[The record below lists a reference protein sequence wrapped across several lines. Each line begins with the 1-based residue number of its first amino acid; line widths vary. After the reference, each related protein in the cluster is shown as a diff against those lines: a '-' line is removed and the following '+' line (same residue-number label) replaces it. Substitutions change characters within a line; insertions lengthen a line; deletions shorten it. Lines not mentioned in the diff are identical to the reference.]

1 MLNILL
7 SKMPRVQKM
16 FYSNKP
22 KKSNKCFTGS
32 AELAAFAWRCRKDKG
47 MHGCSLYQADL
58 SFVSRTCVSLYL
70 LSNITACT
78 VMTSDVEFMTEVSG
92 GDGDKYETGLNMIVF
107 VG

>member
-1 MLNILL
+1 MSKRCFIQTNPRNPTNASLVLLNWQHLHGD
-7 SKMPRVQKM
+7 V
-16 FYSNKP
+16 
-22 KKSNKCFTGS
+22 
-32 AELAAFAWRCRKDKG
+32 EDKG

-58 SFVSRTCVSLYL
+58 SFVSGTCVSLYL

-78 VMTSDVEFMTEVSG
+78 VMISDVEFMTEVSG